1 MYRSLRRIVCLFFCL
16 VAIASGGEV
25 LVDLDNPVKADL
37 LSSSEYFLDKSNTHD
52 MASAKLKPDSE
63 WTPFNRKQFR
73 FGLMKHPLWVR
84 TTIKT
89 TGERSR
95 ELLVDLHGVIDT
107 IHLQINTPDTLEY
120 DYKFGKGSKPT
131 HEHDHDN
138 EQHLFNIGQKADTD
152 HVFINLFPNKTYE
165 LLLNINSKNAV
176 IGGYR
181 VIEPDRLD
189 SENRLRANAIV
200 GYLFLTFLI
209 LFYSCLIYF
218 STRDKAFIFHMLYT
232 LSITGYMLN
241 SYSFIEAWFGI
252 TDKMLLQQL
261 LTVSI
266 ASIFLSLLAFCKA
279 IVNET
284 YALYPKWIKIA
295 YQLFFA
301 AGIITLCLI
310 FVFPYEIVIRF
321 LIVELALAM
330 VLAPFMAFYRPQQ
343 SKNKSDIIDARLL
356 RLRITLFTF
365 AFVGGVHMSLRLG
378 FVDVYWFTNYIL
390 FFFVFIEVLLFVIV
404 IFININNDKKALYRE
419 TYFNRQSNL
428 PNDKSLRAH
437 VLSNTKDESYTL
449 VYFWVSGF
457 DRLEIALGSTKFR
470 KFITEFGLKL
480 SQDLKH
486 SHYVVT
492 SKNGDEAFQN
502 LFHTGKNNFAILCER
517 LSYKDQRLLYK
528 QISEATN
535 LLEHLNHFNVDFKV
549 VVGADGFY
557 PETDNYESVLE
568 NCLLALAQGI
578 KNKSNIK
585 HYDEGIR
592 TDKLLRRK
600 LVADFEKSLRNNDLY
615 LVWQPQFDVKT
626 NQISGVEVFS
636 RWLHYEKGLILPDTY
651 IPLLEK
657 SDRICQ
663 LSRWTIKE
671 VFKNLPLIHE
681 SFPNI
686 EVSIN
691 LSPQDL
697 LTDDLISFINQQ
709 LNQYADLAR
718 YIVLEITESIMID
731 DYSVALGNI
740 KALQLRGFKVSI
752 ENFGSGLASF
762 SYLQSVPTNELKIDK
777 TFSDRYADP
786 KTHAILSSIIALA
799 KRLNIRLVV
808 GGLETE
814 QQINTFIEL
823 GVERLQGWAIS
834 EPLALPDLLK
844 SSSIEPEMK
853 LTG

>member
-1 MYRSLRRIVCLFFCL
+1 MVFCL
-16 VAIASGGEV
+16 VAVASGDDV
-25 LVDLDNPVKADL
+25 LVDLNNPVKADL
-37 LSSSEYFLDKSNTHD
+37 LSSSEYFLDKANVHD
-52 MASAKLKPDSE
+52 MASAKQQPDSE
-63 WTPFNRKQFR
+63 WIPFNRKQFS

-89 TGERSR
+89 TGGQDR

-107 IHLQINTPDTLEY
+107 IHLQISTQDSQLS
-120 DYKFGKGSKPT
+120 DYKFGKGSIST
-131 HEHDHDN
+131 HDHEHK
-138 EQHLFNIGQKADTD
+138 EHLFNIGQKADTD
-152 HVFINLFPNKTYE
+152 HVVISLSPNKTYE

-176 IGGYR
+176 IGSYR
-181 VIEPDRLD
+181 VIEPNRLD

-232 LSITGYMLN
+232 LSITGYLLN
-241 SYSFIEAWFGI
+241 SYSFIEAWFEI
-252 TDKMLLQQL
+252 ADKVFLQQL
-261 LTVSI
+261 LTLSI

-284 YALYPKWIKIA
+284 FTLYPRAIKIA
-295 YQLFFA
+295 YQVFFA
-301 AGIITLCLI
+301 AGAITLCLI

-321 LIVELALAM
+321 LIVELVLAM
-330 VLAPFMAFYRPQQ
+330 ILAPFMAFYRPQQ
-343 SKNKSDIIDARLL
+343 DKNKSGIVDTRLL

-378 FVDVYWFTNYIL
+378 LIDVYWFTNYIL
-390 FFFVFIEVLLFVIV
+390 FMFVFIEVFLFVTV
-404 IFININNDKKALYRE
+404 IFININNDKKALHKE
-419 TYFNRQSNL
+419 TYFNRHSKL
-428 PNDKSLRAH
+428 PNDKSLRNH
-437 VLSNTKDESYTL
+437 VLNNTKGESYTL

-457 DRLEIALGSTKFR
+457 DRLEIALGSTQFR
-470 KFITEFGLKL
+470 EFISEFGLKL
-480 SQDLKH
+480 SQNLKN
-486 SHYVVT
+486 SEYVVT
-492 SKNGDEAFQN
+492 SNDDNSDFQN

-528 QISEATN
+528 QITEASN
-535 LLEHLNHFNVDFKV
+535 LLGHLNHFNVDFKV
-549 VVGADGFY
+549 ILGADGFY
-557 PETDNYESVLE
+557 PKTDYYDVVME

-578 KNKSNIK
+578 KSKSNIK
-585 HYDEGIR
+585 YYNESIR
-592 TDKLLRRK
+592 SDKLLRRK
-600 LVADFEKSLRNNDLY
+600 LVADFEKSLKNNELY
-615 LVWQPQFDVKT
+615 LVWQPQYEVKSKR
-626 NQISGVEVFS
+626 ILGVEVFS
-636 RWLHYEKGLILPDTY
+636 RWLHSENGLILPNTY

-663 LSRWTIKE
+663 LSRWTIEE
-671 VFKNLPLIHE
+671 VFKNLPLVHE
-681 SFPNI
+681 SFPEV

-697 LTDDLISFINQQ
+697 LTDDLVSFLDQQ
-709 LNQYADLAR
+709 LIHYADLAP
-718 YIVLEITESIMID
+718 YIILEITESIMID
-731 DYSVALGNI
+731 DYSVALGHI
-740 KALQLRGFKVSI
+740 KELQLRGFKISI

-777 TFSDRYADP
+777 TFSDRFAEP
-786 KTHAILSSIIALA
+786 KTYAILSSIIGLA

-808 GGLETE
+808 EGLETE
-814 QQINTFIEL
+814 QQIDTFTEL

-834 EPLALPDLLK
+834 EPLSLQDLLN
-844 SSSIEPEMK
+844 SVPIEPEMK